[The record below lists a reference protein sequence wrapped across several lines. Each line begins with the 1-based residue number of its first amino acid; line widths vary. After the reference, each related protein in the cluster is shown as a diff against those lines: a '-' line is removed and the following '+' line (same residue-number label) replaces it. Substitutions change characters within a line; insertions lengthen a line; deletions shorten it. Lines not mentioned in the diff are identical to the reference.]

1 MLSPLII
8 EEQVKAALKEDL
20 GHGFDITSNLLIPA
34 GARAKGVLKARESGR
49 LAGLIVALS
58 TFSLTDIDFDMM
70 VMAEDGAD
78 LDAGDVIAEITGPAR
93 SLLTAER
100 VALNFMSH
108 MSGVATLTAAYVE
121 RIKGTGCEIC
131 DTRKTIPGMRL
142 FQKYAV
148 EIGGGANHRFGLDD
162 AILIKDNHIAVAG
175 GISAALDQ
183 VHMLAGHTK
192 KIEIEVDN
200 LSQLEEVME
209 SGKADI
215 VMLDNFEL
223 PDLKKAVGRA
233 KGRIVTEASG
243 GVTLETIG
251 PIANTGVDYISIGAL
266 THSAP
271 ALDIALDIDSNVDIS
286 IDG

>member
-1 MLSPLII
+1 MLSPLFI

-34 GARAKGVLKARESGR
+34 GAQAKGVLRARESGR

-58 TFSLTDIDFDMM
+58 TFSLTDVDFDMT

-78 LDAGDVIAEITGPAR
+78 LEAGDVIAEISGPAR

-100 VALNFMSH
+100 VALNFLSH
-108 MSGVATLTAAYVE
+108 MSGVASLTAKYVE
-121 RIKGTGCEIC
+121 RIRDTGVEVC

-175 GISAALDQ
+175 GISEALDQ

-192 KIEIEVDN
+192 RIEIEVDN
-200 LSQLEEVME
+200 LKQLEEVIE
-209 SGKADI
+209 NGKAHI

-223 PDLKKAVGRA
+223 PDLKKAVGRT
-233 KGRIVTEASG
+233 KGRLISEASG
-243 GVTLETIG
+243 GVNLETVRG
-251 PIANTGVDYISIGAL
+251 IAETGVDYISVGAL

-271 ALDIALDIDSNVDIS
+271 AMDIALDIEVE
-286 IDG
+286 

>member
-8 EEQVKAALKEDL
+8 EELVKAAIKEDL

-34 GARAKGVLKARESGR
+34 GQPAKGVLRAREDGR

-58 TFSLTDIDFDMM
+58 TFSLTDIDFDMT
-70 VMAEDGAD
+70 VMAEDGD
-78 LDAGDVIAEITGPAR
+78 NLKKGDVIAEIVGPAR

-100 VALNFMSH
+100 VALNFLSH
-108 MSGVATLTAAYVE
+108 MSGVATLTAQYVE
-121 RIKGTGCEIC
+121 RVKDTGAEVC

-142 FQKYAV
+142 LQKYAV

-162 AILIKDNHIAVAG
+162 AVLIKDNHIAVAG
-175 GISAALDQ
+175 GISEALDQ
-183 VHMLAGHTK
+183 AYMLAGHTK

-200 LSQLEEVME
+200 LKQLDEVIAN
-209 SGKADI
+209 GKANI

-223 PDLKKAVGRA
+223 PDLKKAVGRT
-233 KGRIVTEASG
+233 KGRITTEASG
-243 GVTLETIG
+243 GVTLETIRA
-251 PIANTGVDYISIGAL
+251 IAETGVDYISVGAL

-271 ALDIALDIDSNVDIS
+271 ALDIALDIETS
-286 IDG
+286 